1 MNQHK
6 LERNNINTL
15 QERIQ
20 DEINELPVNLQK
32 EVFDFIL
39 FIKNKINTE
48 SDNDF
53 LSKNADAKQA
63 IIEGLNTPLEQ
74 CSEYLDW

>member
-1 MNQHK
+1 MKNFK
-6 LERNNINTL
+6 LLTIGGF
-15 QERIQ
+15 IY
-20 DEINELPVNLQK
+20 EINELPINLQK

-39 FIKNKINTE
+39 FIKKKNTE

-74 CSEYLDW
+74 CSEYVDW

>member
-1 MNQHK
+1 MNQRK
-6 LERNNINTL
+6 LEGNNMNTL

-20 DEINELPVNLQK
+20 DEINELPINLQK

-39 FIKNKINTE
+39 FIKKKNTE

-74 CSEYLDW
+74 CSEYVDW

>member
-1 MNQHK
+1 M
-6 LERNNINTL
+6 NTL

-20 DEINELPVNLQK
+20 DEINELPINLQK

-39 FIKNKINTE
+39 FIKKKNTE

-74 CSEYLDW
+74 CSEYVDW

>member
-1 MNQHK
+1 M
-6 LERNNINTL
+6 NTL

-20 DEINELPVNLQK
+20 DEINELPINLQK

-39 FIKNKINTE
+39 FIKNKHTE

-63 IIEGLNTPLEQ
+63 IIEGLNTPIEQ
-74 CSEYLDW
+74 CSEYVDW

>member
-1 MNQHK
+1 M
-6 LERNNINTL
+6 NTL
-15 QERIQ
+15 QERIH

-39 FIKNKINTE
+39 FIKNKIDTE

-53 LSKNADAKQA
+53 LSRNADAKQA

-74 CSEYLDW
+74 CSEYVDW

>member
-1 MNQHK
+1 M
-6 LERNNINTL
+6 NTL
-15 QERIQ
+15 Q
-20 DEINELPVNLQK
+20 DEINDLPVNLQK

-53 LSKNADAKQA
+53 LSKNANTKQA

-74 CSEYLDW
+74 CSEYVDW

>member
-1 MNQHK
+1 M
-6 LERNNINTL
+6 NTL
-15 QERIQ
+15 QERIH

-39 FIKNKINTE
+39 FIKNKIETE

-53 LSKNADAKQA
+53 LSKNTDAKQA

-74 CSEYLDW
+74 CSEYVDW